1 MYNYSQP
8 IIWVNGE
15 EGAKAYMVSPN
26 HTVALWDSETQTIYL
41 KSADNVGRATI
52 QYLDYTVRD
61 IPKSEDIFKDLQE
74 KVASL
79 EEQIKSMTKG
89 KRKNEPVVSENES
102 E

>member
-15 EGAKAYMVSPN
+15 EGAKAYMVAPN
-26 HTVALWDSETQTIYL
+26 HTVPLWDSESQTIYL
-41 KSADNVGRATI
+41 KSADNLGKPTI
-52 QYLDYTVRD
+52 QYLDYTMRQ
-61 IPKSEDIFKDLQE
+61 IPKSEDIIKDLQD

-79 EEQIKSMTKG
+79 TEQIESMKKG
-89 KRKNEPVVSENES
+89 KKKNEPVVSTDES

>member
-26 HTVALWDSETQTIYL
+26 NTVALWDSETQVIYL
-41 KSADNVGRATI
+41 KSTDNMGKPTI
-52 QYLDYTVRD
+52 QYLDYTVRE
-61 IPKSEDIFKDLQE
+61 IPKPEDIIKDLQD
-74 KVASL
+74 KVTSL
-79 EEQIKSMTKG
+79 TEQIESMKKG
-89 KRKNEPVVSENES
+89 KKKNEPVVSTDES